1 MDIRKRLK
9 EIEEIL
15 PGDYGDLSSAKK
27 YLDSIERSGVNKLLN
42 IFKEI
47 EEEIKN
53 TEFIIYSSFYEM
65 VSKELNFI
73 TYSLKD
79 IEDLCPIIKG
89 DEDRIGIYISAAI
102 NKIIKDGDEV
112 RLNFRNR
119 RIDFIG
125 MYLSKGKVIVEGD
138 VGNNVGHGMKGGS
151 IHIKGNA
158 RSYIGYEMENGNIIV
173 KGNAGD
179 FVGSWMKGGSIHIK
193 GNAGVGVGFGMENG
207 NIIVKG
213 NAGDNVGYVM
223 IGGIINIKG
232 NARNY
237 VGSGMENGSIHIK
250 GNAGSFVG
258 FYSKGGEIRIDGEY
272 KSIWWECEAKIYHKG
287 KLIKD

>member
-27 YLDSIERSGVNKLLN
+27 YLDSIERSGVNELLSV
-42 IFKEI
+42 FEKM
-47 EEEIKN
+47 KDV
-53 TEFIIYSSFYEM
+53 EFDYYSSFYEIF
-65 VSKELNFI
+65 SKELNFI

-138 VGNNVGHGMKGGS
+138 AGDSFGRLMKGGS

-158 RSYIGYEMENGNIIV
+158 RSYVGYEMENGSIIV
-173 KGNAGD
+173 EGNARD
-179 FVGSWMKGGSIHIK
+179 NVGSGMKGGSIIVE
-193 GNAGVGVGFGMENG
+193 GNARDNVGSGMKNG
-207 NIIVKG
+207 NIIIEG
-213 NAGDNVGYVM
+213 NAGNNIGY
-223 IGGIINIKG
+223 
-232 NARNY
+232 
-237 VGSGMENGSIHIK
+237 
-250 GNAGSFVG
+250 
-258 FYSKGGEIRIDGEY
+258 YSQTGEIRIDGEY
-272 KSIWWECEAKIYHKG
+272 KSIWWGCEAKIYHKG
-287 KLIKD
+287 KLIRRY